1 MTAAELIEMLKKVD
15 PDTEVTVCAPD
26 SGYYTSEYYE
36 YPIDKKDI
44 DISFG
49 KFTICV
55 GEWHQS

>member
-1 MTAAELIEMLKKVD
+1 MTVAELIEMLKKVD

-26 SGYYTSEYYE
+26 SAYYTSEYYE

-49 KFTICV
+49 KLTICV
-55 GEWHQS
+55 GE